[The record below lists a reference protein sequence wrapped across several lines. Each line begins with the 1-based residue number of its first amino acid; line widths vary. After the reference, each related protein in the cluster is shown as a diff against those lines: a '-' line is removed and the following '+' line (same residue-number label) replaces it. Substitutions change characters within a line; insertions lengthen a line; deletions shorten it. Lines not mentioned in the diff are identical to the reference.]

1 MNKSINN
8 NARTAFVRNHWLM
21 ALIVMQPLLDIIAFW
36 TKNPEPMLPYLKMID
51 LLGFPYYFEM
61 TITDYG
67 KDLEPNLPTME
78 ESMATFLL
86 LSERLGRDRVDWRFD
101 PIILND
107 VYTLQYHTEKFE
119 MMCEWLHKY
128 TERCF

>member
-1 MNKSINN
+1 M
-8 NARTAFVRNHWLM
+8 
-21 ALIVMQPLLDIIAFW
+21 FW

-86 LSERLGRDRVDWRFD
+86 LSERIGRDRVDWRFD

-107 VYTLQYHTEKFE
+107 VYIGDNTVIENCIVESRDTIRANSSYVGEEGKINIVVEKSDRYI
-119 MMCEWLHKY
+119 L
-128 TERCF
+128 